1 MTLTGWLS
9 LVAVCTLGA
18 MSPGPSLAVVVR
30 HTVGHS
36 RSHGLCVALAHALG
50 VGVYA
55 LATALGL
62 AALIAETETLYRGL
76 ALAGA
81 AYLLWLGA
89 GALRAGGAGAFG
101 PARGAPGARLVD
113 ALRDGLAI
121 ALLNPKIA
129 VFFLAL
135 FSQFVRPGMGAGE
148 VLLLSATATVID
160 GSWYALVALGLSA
173 AAPGRW
179 LRRHA
184 VWIERATGAL
194 LVLLAFTT
202 AIRVLGLESP
212 A

>member
-1 MTLTGWLS
+1 MTLTQWLS
-9 LVAVCTLGA
+9 LAAVCALGA

-36 RSHGLCVALAHALG
+36 RAHGLCVALAHALG
-50 VGVYA
+50 VGLYA

-62 AALIAETETLYRGL
+62 AALIAETAALYRGL

-89 GALRAGGAGAFG
+89 AALRAGGAAFVG
-101 PARGAPGARLVD
+101 PMRSAGPRPAD

-135 FSQFVRPGMGAGE
+135 FSQFVRPGMGAAE
-148 VLLLSATATVID
+148 VALLALTAAGID
-160 GSWYALVALGLSA
+160 GGWYALVALGLSGA
-173 AAPGRW
+173 GAGRW
-179 LRRHA
+179 LRRHGA
-184 VWIERATGAL
+184 LIERLTGAL
-194 LVLLAFTT
+194 LVLIAFST
-202 AIRVLGLESP
+202 AIRVLGLG
-212 A
+212 